1 MGTTA
6 VVAAPLFR
14 VHRESGSHNERKGH
28 RHRSVARM
36 GAVSYRGALVLFFV
50 KLAETLNMAKVPETI
65 TSDVP
70 LAIYLK
76 MAYP

>member
-1 MGTTA
+1 
-6 VVAAPLFR
+6 
-14 VHRESGSHNERKGH
+14 
-28 RHRSVARM
+28 VARM

-50 KLAETLNMAKVPETI
+50 KLAEMLNMAKVPATI